1 MWLLIFSLNQFIFSV
16 DLQTRGKGGLQN
28 SEIDSLLMQVRNLL
42 KNLSLPKMKAFHMT
56 LMKSCLPW

>member
-42 KNLSLPKMKAFHMT
+42 KNLSLPKMKVFRMT

>member
-1 MWLLIFSLNQFIFSV
+1 MWLLIFSLNQFIFSA

-42 KNLSLPKMKAFHMT
+42 KNLSLPKMKVFRMT